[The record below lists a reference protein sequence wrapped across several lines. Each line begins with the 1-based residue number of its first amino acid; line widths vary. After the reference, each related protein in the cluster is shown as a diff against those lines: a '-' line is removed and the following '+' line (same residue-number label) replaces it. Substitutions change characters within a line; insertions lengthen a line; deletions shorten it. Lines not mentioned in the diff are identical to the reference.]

1 MIVRIS
7 LTTSSQAVHRAW
19 NAVLAGLLLVLSVL
33 LVAHVIHLS
42 QGPRARGAGASS
54 VAMLDPALS
63 HLASP
68 PGPPVTADRRVVL
81 VTPVHPAPNNA
92 EARERR
98 WALARLSRMLD
109 RLGIPYAS
117 LPDTELSLAALRP
130 YAVAILPGNVL
141 TQGNT
146 QSLEAYVAAGGR
158 ILALFPRGPDAL
170 YTLFGV
176 SCEGVRG
183 PASPRQFRT
192 LLFREP
198 DQVLGLP
205 EQMEQNSPHALI
217 LTPAEGTR
225 TLGWWHSR
233 GETTLPAATLN
244 KAGMLVG
251 HLLTAD
257 DPHRKRAFLLAAL
270 AHLDSSLWGQAASTR
285 RAAAASRLEAQR
297 ARWKRL
303 SSHPGLAGRGPAVER
318 YVAEARAALAGVA
331 QRPPS
336 DAHHG
341 RAAYQKVEAAER
353 ALDCLESALT
363 PAPAGEL
370 RGFWIHTYQPTDWDS
385 VMAKAKAGG
394 LNAAFVRV
402 GRGGNTL
409 YPNPLLPLDPWAK
422 EAGGDELQRAID
434 AARKHGL
441 AFHAWRVVYH
451 LGSAP
456 REYQERM
463 AAEDR
468 LVRDPEGT
476 QHNWANPGDPR
487 NQELEYQVALDLIK
501 RYDVDGYHLD
511 YIRYP
516 EVPHTRFDYGEV
528 SRREFERAS
537 GVRVKRWP
545 QDVRTGSM
553 RERYEEWQREN
564 ISRLVKRIYTGIKE
578 VKPKVQV
585 SAAVWRNYPSCRD
598 GVRQE
603 WPRWVRA
610 GWLDFVVPM
619 NYVLDAGEQEQ
630 MVRAHIREVGGAR
643 PVIAG
648 IGSWQLH
655 SPGEVLAHVRAAR
668 AGGAKG
674 FVLFSFNDEAI
685 GDHLQ
690 VLSAGACSP

>member
-1 MIVRIS
+1 M
-7 LTTSSQAVHRAW
+7 
-19 NAVLAGLLLVLSVL
+19 LAGLLLVLSVL

-285 RAAAASRLEAQR
+285 RATAASRLEAQR